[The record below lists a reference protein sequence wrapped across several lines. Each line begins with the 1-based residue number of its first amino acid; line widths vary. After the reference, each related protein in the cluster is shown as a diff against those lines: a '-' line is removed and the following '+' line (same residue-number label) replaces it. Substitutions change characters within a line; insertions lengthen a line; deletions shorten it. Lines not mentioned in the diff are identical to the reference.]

1 MLPFER
7 GERGEITKSLATMKI
22 PGPARR
28 AADGTLVEPAVV
40 DVMVGMFQ
48 RERAFICMDV
58 NGMHAVKCPVKKT

>member
-1 MLPFER
+1 MLPF
-7 GERGEITKSLATMKI
+7 ERGEITKSLATMKI

-58 NGMHAVKCPVKKT
+58 LKACMQSNFP

>member
-1 MLPFER
+1 
-7 GERGEITKSLATMKI
+7 MKI

-58 NGMHAVKCPVKKT
+58 LKACMQSNFP